1 MSDTESCQQNI
12 RLAQKNGLHLTPISR
27 VVKAA
32 SQFECEIQ
40 IAWNQKEANA
50 KSVMELMTL
59 GATCGSELDVTA
71 NGKDSQA
78 AIQAIAEILSNE
90 E

>member
-1 MSDTESCQQNI
+1 MSDTQPCQQAVL
-12 RLAQKNGLHLTPISR
+12 LAQKNGLHLTPISA

-32 SQFECEIQ
+32 SPFDCDIR

-59 GATCGSELDVTA
+59 GATCGSELQVTA
-71 NGKDSQA
+71 VGKDAEDALQA
-78 AIQAIAEILSNE
+78 VAAVLSRE
-90 E
+90 Q